1 MSFSKVLTFDGNLH
15 FLDEAIVFQ
24 KFLNERLLGRYMMKV
39 ADARAGTCI
48 MNRGEPAKVIQKER
62 VTVGT
67 HMHSKTKLTIQ
78 GIFSG
83 RSEVLTLG
91 HHENLEDIEIINK
104 KGQVVAKIP
113 PTKLQILDLVSYE
126 TVTANVG
133 EDLFQKLQ
141 EGSVVTF
148 IDFNGKVIV
157 MEAKE

>member
-1 MSFSKVLTFDGNLH
+1 M
-15 FLDEAIVFQ
+15 I
-24 KFLNERLLGRYMMKV
+24 KV
-39 ADARAGTCI
+39 ADAKAGTCI
-48 MNRGEPAKVIQKER
+48 MNRGEPARVIQKER

-67 HMHSKTKLTIQ
+67 HMHSKTRLTVQ

-104 KGQVVAKIP
+104 KGQVVAKISP
-113 PTKLQILDLVSYE
+113 NQLQLMDLVSYE
-126 TVTANVG
+126 TLSAIVADEV
-133 EDLFQKLQ
+133 FQKVQ

-148 IDFNGKVIV
+148 IDFNGKVIL

>member
-1 MSFSKVLTFDGNLH
+1 M
-15 FLDEAIVFQ
+15 I
-24 KFLNERLLGRYMMKV
+24 KV

-48 MNRGEPAKVIQKER
+48 MNRGEPAKVVRKER

-67 HMHSKTKLTIQ
+67 HMHSKTKLTVQ
-78 GIFSG
+78 GLFSG

-113 PTKLQILDLVSYE
+113 PNQLQLMDLISYE
-126 TVTANVG
+126 TLSATVADEV
-133 EDLFQKLQ
+133 FQKLQ
-141 EGSVVTF
+141 EGSMVTF